1 MKKALIT
8 ALLMLSITTHNFA
21 HDVFTGAHTHDEDK
35 TTTPQRQNLNH
46 HKADE
51 KASATKGKLTT
62 GQGPFRFSF
71 DEVLTGALPEA
82 ALPHEKKMHGGF
94 NEDSDTGIVYT
105 GIPGYGFCAIS
116 ADLKTW
122 TKLGDDE
129 RLLGTIHGL
138 VFFVHNGEKRLALAF
153 PLGKYILIVD
163 IEGNILQTITQPT
176 ALNLISRQPISFI
189 PQIKSR
195 LVLLM
200 SLI

>member
-62 GQGPFRFSF
+62 GQGLFRLSF

-82 ALPHEKKMHGGF
+82 ALPHEKKSM
-94 NEDSDTGIVYT
+94 VV
-105 GIPGYGFCAIS
+105 
-116 ADLKTW
+116 LMKTL
-122 TKLGDDE
+122 TRALFT
-129 RLLGTIHGL
+129 LVFLGTA
-138 VFFVHNGEKRLALAF
+138 FV
-153 PLGKYILIVD
+153 
-163 IEGNILQTITQPT
+163 
-176 ALNLISRQPISFI
+176 
-189 PQIKSR
+189 
-195 LVLLM
+195 
-200 SLI
+200 